1 MNWGVAEREL
11 QCRSVKQVVHPLSR
25 LNSGTDARYTRDIPF
40 IIFVIVYLLEGHFE
54 GIFLD
59 TVSNLQNDTPEA
71 VIIVLGDF
79 NQEQFKIHGFTQYV
93 NCNIW
98 QNRKIDLYFCN
109 LK

>member
-1 MNWGVAEREL
+1 MVSKLEL
-11 QCRSVKQVVHPLSR
+11 LVVSCRPYYL
-25 LNSGTDARYTRDIPF
+25 TRDIPF
-40 IIFVIVYLLEGHFE
+40 IIFVIVYLLEGHHTPSE
-54 GIFLD
+54 DIFID

-93 NCNIW
+93 NCNIR
-98 QNRKIDLYFCN
+98 QDRKIDLCFCN